1 MQNEFK
7 INKVEK
13 TTKVNLTKKTVIS
26 SIFKLEKSKNVERFL
41 LTSILLPV
49 TICVIYIQIFNSFY
63 FHNLAIREKYYPHKQ
78 YCFQYDKA

>member
-13 TTKVNLTKKTVIS
+13 STKVNLTKKIVIS

-49 TICVIYIQIFNSFY
+49 TICVIYIQIFNIK
-63 FHNLAIREKYYPHKQ
+63 NLLYRY
-78 YCFQYDKA
+78 

>member
-26 SIFKLEKSKNVERFL
+26 SIFKLGKSKNVERFL

-49 TICVIYIQIFNSFY
+49 TICVIYIQIFNIK
-63 FHNLAIREKYYPHKQ
+63 NLLYRY
-78 YCFQYDKA
+78 

>member
-49 TICVIYIQIFNSFY
+49 TICVIYIQIFNIKDLLY
-63 FHNLAIREKYYPHKQ
+63 RY
-78 YCFQYDKA
+78 

>member
-49 TICVIYIQIFNSFY
+49 TICVIYIQIFNIK
-63 FHNLAIREKYYPHKQ
+63 NLLYRY
-78 YCFQYDKA
+78 

>member
-41 LTSILLPV
+41 LTTCLLPV
-49 TICVIYIQIFNSFY
+49 TIFVTYIQIFIQILKVIY
-63 FHNLAIREKYYPHKQ
+63 
-78 YCFQYDKA
+78 

>member
-13 TTKVNLTKKTVIS
+13 TTKVNLTKKIVIS

-49 TICVIYIQIFNSFY
+49 TICVIYIQIFNIK
-63 FHNLAIREKYYPHKQ
+63 NLLYRY
-78 YCFQYDKA
+78 

>member
-41 LTSILLPV
+41 LTSILLLV
-49 TICVIYIQIFNSFY
+49 TMCVIYIQIFNIK
-63 FHNLAIREKYYPHKQ
+63 NLLYRY
-78 YCFQYDKA
+78 

>member
-41 LTSILLPV
+41 LTSSLLPV
-49 TICVIYIQIFNSFY
+49 TICVIYIQIFNIK
-63 FHNLAIREKYYPHKQ
+63 NLLYRY
-78 YCFQYDKA
+78 